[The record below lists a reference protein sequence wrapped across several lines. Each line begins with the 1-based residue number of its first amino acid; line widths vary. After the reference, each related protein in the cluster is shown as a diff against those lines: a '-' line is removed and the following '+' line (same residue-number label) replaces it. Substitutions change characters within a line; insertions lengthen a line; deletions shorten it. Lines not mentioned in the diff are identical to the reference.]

1 MADPQATAPAPVPAD
16 APPVRLLQNLISI
29 LGFLLIAVGVVL
41 IVTFA
46 LFSAL
51 TPRSNPYLDI
61 VGYMILPGVLIGGLT
76 LVPLGMLFR
85 FWRLRRKGSTQRV
98 SYRLPALDLHDPH
111 MRRRVLAF
119 AAFTLFV
126 VFPVLG
132 FSSYEGYIYTESTQF
147 CGQTCHSVMAP
158 EATAHANSPHARV
171 TCAECHIG
179 AGADWFV
186 KAKISGLRQVYAVWA
201 NTYSRPIPPAI
212 TELRP
217 ARDTCEECHW
227 PAKFYGSMYK
237 EIVHFSP
244 DEENTRRPVRM
255 LLKVG
260 GADESIGRVEGIHMH
275 MVQAGKIEYVATDA
289 GLQNIPWVRY
299 TPANGAARTFRSDGQ
314 ANDAPAPAGLVRR
327 VDCMDCHNRGAHH
340 FRAPQTAV
348 DLYLNV
354 NRIDP
359 TLPFIKREAVLALLG
374 NRADATPANSG
385 GTAGT
390 SGTAP
395 ADTAA
400 APADAAAA
408 PASTAATPADAAAA
422 KRPVVATPPYADAEA
437 ADAGIV
443 AALTKFYE
451 EQYPQ
456 IWATRRA
463 DVERSARAVC
473 ELYHRTFF
481 PQMRV
486 DWRTYPE
493 NIGHL
498 NSAGC
503 FRCHDGLHIDA
514 SGTAISSTCETCHT
528 FLNPVEGK
536 PDQLVM
542 GPFQHSMSLA
552 QHPLL
557 RCNQC
562 HNGGDLALCRDC
574 HAGQDWLKLWG
585 QGKFRRE
592 P

>member
-16 APPVRLLQNLISI
+16 APPVRLSQNLISI

-275 MVQAGKIEYVATDA
+275 MVQAGKIEYVATDS
-289 GLQNIPWVRY
+289 GLQTIPWVRY
-299 TPANGAARTFRSDGQ
+299 TPAKGEARTFRSDGQ
-314 ANDAPAPAGLVRR
+314 ANDAPAPASS
-327 VDCMDCHNRGAHH
+327 A
-340 FRAPQTAV
+340 
-348 DLYLNV
+348 
-354 NRIDP
+354 
-359 TLPFIKREAVLALLG
+359 
-374 NRADATPANSG
+374 
-385 GTAGT
+385 
-390 SGTAP
+390 
-395 ADTAA
+395 
-400 APADAAAA
+400 
-408 PASTAATPADAAAA
+408 ASTAWTATTAGRTTSAHRRRLSTCTSTSTASTRRCPSSNG
-422 KRPVVATPPYADAEA
+422 KRCSRCS
-437 ADAGIV
+437 GIV
-443 AALTKFYE
+443 LTPRPRIPAARPAPPAPHLRTL
-451 EQYPQ
+451 PLHLR
-456 IWATRRA
+456 TLLPHLRA
-463 DVERSARAVC
+463 LPRC
-473 ELYHRTFF
+473 PRTL
-481 PQMRV
+481 PL
-486 DWRTYPE
+486 WLRTLPP
-493 NIGHL
+493 HL
-498 NSAGC
+498 
-503 FRCHDGLHIDA
+503 RTLPLHPR
-514 SGTAISSTCETCHT
+514 T
-528 FLNPVEGK
+528 L
-536 PDQLVM
+536 
-542 GPFQHSMSLA
+542 
-552 QHPLL
+552 LL
-557 RCNQC
+557 RS
-562 HNGGDLALCRDC
+562 GLSSL
-574 HAGQDWLKLWG
+574 
-585 QGKFRRE
+585 RRRT
-592 P
+592 PMRRRPTRGSSRR